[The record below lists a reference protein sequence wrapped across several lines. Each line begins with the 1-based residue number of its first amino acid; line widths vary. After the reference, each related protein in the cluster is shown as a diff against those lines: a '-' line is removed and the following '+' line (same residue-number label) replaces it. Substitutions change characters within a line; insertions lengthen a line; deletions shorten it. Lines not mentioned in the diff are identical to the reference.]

1 MYRDARSLSGDV
13 DTVWLYVPGLS
24 KLITNFKCQANM
36 VISLIIF
43 QFSFRD
49 CNISLKCFSDKKKNW
64 RLLKEK
70 LIWIR
75 KSLLKKYM
83 SISKF

>member
-1 MYRDARSLSGDV
+1 MSISYRDARSLSGDV
-13 DTVWLYVPGLS
+13 YILYVPGLS

-49 CNISLKCFSDKKKNW
+49 CNISLKCFSDKKK
-64 RLLKEK
+64 
-70 LIWIR
+70 IGG
-75 KSLLKKYM
+75 
-83 SISKF
+83 F